1 MTLAA
6 AVTSGVLP
14 DVAASRTPI
23 ADASA
28 MLMGAFGGLLISLG
42 SVISTTGNNMGQ
54 LLSGSRS
61 VFALAEN
68 GDLPAVFARVHPE
81 FRTPYVAIWFTT
93 VVLVALALTGSFV
106 FLAAVS
112 AVARLVIYLSTC
124 IATVW
129 LRRPS
134 QTSRVAPATFTVPF
148 GPVIP
153 VVASLVTLSI
163 LAGATTQQLLSGVAA
178 LVVGAGLYALA
189 GVGAARRPSA

>member
-1 MTLAA
+1 M
-6 AVTSGVLP
+6 
-14 DVAASRTPI
+14 
-23 ADASA
+23 
-28 MLMGAFGGLLISLG
+28 
-42 SVISTTGNNMGQ
+42 STTGNNMGQ

-68 GDLPAVFARVHPE
+68 GDLPPVFARVHPE

-93 VVLVALALTGSFV
+93 IVLVALALSGSFV

-124 IATVW
+124 VATLW

-134 QTSRVAPATFTVPF
+134 QAGRVAPAHVHRAVRP
-148 GPVIP
+148 GDSGGGDRII
-153 VVASLVTLSI
+153 ALSI

-178 LVVGAGLYALA
+178 LVVGAVLYALA
-189 GVGAARRPSA
+189 GVGARRVDAA